1 MKSWTKQQLKE
12 VWKERSVYK
21 PGEMLT
27 DDLLFSVE
35 TSLNLSLPNLY
46 KQLMKIQ
53 NGGELAVPIYP
64 SEELPYVIHYLQEIE
79 LEKGVGL
86 SDVFIEEFHLPNGL
100 ILITGDLF
108 SWLAFDYRT
117 NLEEPCVVFFYEEDG
132 VWREIEVAETFEQF
146 IGLFI
151 QYEESKKPF
160 N

>member
-21 PGEMLT
+21 PGEVLT
-27 DDLLFSVE
+27 NELLFAVE
-35 TSLNLSLPNLY
+35 TSLNLSLPTLY

-53 NGGELAVPIYP
+53 NGGELSVPIYP

-86 SDVFIEEFHLPNGL
+86 SKVFIEEFHLPNEL

-108 SWLAFDYRT
+108 SWLAFDYRL
-117 NLEEPCVVFFYEEDG
+117 NLDEPRVVFFYEEDG
-132 VWREIEVAETFEQF
+132 VWQEIEVAETFEQF

-151 QYEESKKPF
+151 QYEES
-160 N
+160 